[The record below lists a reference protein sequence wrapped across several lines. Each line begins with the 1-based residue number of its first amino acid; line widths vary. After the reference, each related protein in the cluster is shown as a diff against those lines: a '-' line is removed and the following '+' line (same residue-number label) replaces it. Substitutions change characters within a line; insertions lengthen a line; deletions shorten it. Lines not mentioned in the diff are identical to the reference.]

1 VFVNHKDTYIDT
13 NKDLIEGC
21 RKNKRSAQIRIYELY
36 YKAMYNTS
44 LRILN
49 NSQEAEDVMQDAF
62 LDAFKKIGLY
72 KGTGSFGSWLKRIVI
87 NKSIDH
93 VRAKKESIS
102 LNEEISA
109 TDDIEDTTAEDETYI
124 NNTFTRLEEIRAAI
138 DHLPEHH
145 KIIISL
151 YLLEGYDHQEI
162 AQILNISYN
171 NARARYFRAKQKLLR
186 EIIRSGDSYLKT
198 MSN

>member
-1 VFVNHKDTYIDT
+1 VEIKDTYTEVNQQLVD
-13 NKDLIEGC
+13 GC

-49 NSQEAEDVMQDAF
+49 NRQEAEDIMQEAF
-62 LDAFKKIGLY
+62 LDAFKKIDLY
-72 KGTGSFGSWLKRIVI
+72 KGTGSFGAWLKRIVV

-93 VRAKKESIS
+93 LRSKKDTLS
-102 LNEEISA
+102 LEEEIIAEEDIKETS
-109 TDDIEDTTAEDETYI
+109 IEDEDYV
-124 NNTFTRLEEIRAAI
+124 NNTFTRLEEIRNALEK
-138 DHLPEHH
+138 LPEHH
-145 KIIISL
+145 KIVVSL

-171 NARARYFRAKQKLLR
+171 NVRARYFRAKKELLK
-186 EIIRSGDSYLKT
+186 EIIKSGEAYLKT
-198 MSN
+198 LTN

>member
-1 VFVNHKDTYIDT
+1 MEIKDTYIEVNQHLVD
-13 NKDLIEGC
+13 GC

-49 NSQEAEDVMQDAF
+49 NREEAEDIMQEAF
-62 LDAFKKIGLY
+62 LDAFKKIDLY
-72 KGTGSFGSWLKRIVI
+72 KGTGSFGAWLKRIVV

-93 VRAKKESIS
+93 LRAKKDTLS
-102 LNEEISA
+102 LEEEVIA
-109 TDDIEDTTAEDETYI
+109 TEDIEDTSFEDEAYV
-124 NNTFTRLEEIRAAI
+124 NNTFTRMEDIRNAMENLA
-138 DHLPEHH
+138 DHH
-145 KIIISL
+145 KIIVSL

-171 NARARYFRAKQKLLR
+171 NARARYFRAKKELLK
-186 EIIRSGDSYLKT
+186 EIVRASDAYLKSLT
-198 MSN
+198 N

>member
-1 VFVNHKDTYIDT
+1 VEIKDTYIEVNQHLVD
-13 NKDLIEGC
+13 GC

-49 NSQEAEDVMQDAF
+49 NREEAEDIMQEAF
-62 LDAFKKIGLY
+62 LDAFKKIDLY
-72 KGTGSFGSWLKRIVI
+72 KGTGSFGAWLKRIVV

-93 VRAKKESIS
+93 LRAKKDTLS
-102 LNEEISA
+102 LEEKVIA
-109 TDDIEDTTAEDETYI
+109 TEDIEDTSFEDEAYV
-124 NNTFTRLEEIRAAI
+124 NNTFTRMEDIRNAMEN
-138 DHLPEHH
+138 LPDHH
-145 KIIISL
+145 KIIVSL

-171 NARARYFRAKQKLLR
+171 NARARYFRAKKELLK
-186 EIIRSGDSYLKT
+186 EIVRASDAYLKSLT
-198 MSN
+198 N